1 MLGQCVTMFS
11 APVYDSDQ
19 EATATPAGPYFAL
32 SLIKKPVT
40 FHSGNLLRVHL
51 SSGVRLWQRLIV
63 VDRISWIDS
72 AAFASRKV
80 TTEGDYRVL

>member
-11 APVYDSDQ
+11 DK
-19 EATATPAGPYFAL
+19 EATPAGPYFAL
-32 SLIKKPVT
+32 GLIKKPVT
-40 FHSGNLLRVHL
+40 FHSGNLQRVHL
-51 SSGVRLWQRLIV
+51 SSGVRQWQRLIV
-63 VDRISWIDS
+63 VDGLSWIDS